1 MSFRNIGIVC
11 ALPALFLF
19 VAISLFRD
27 LKANKNEES
36 LNYGNDNKS
45 FEIQILGNGLTLPFD
60 QGLNQKFIET
70 KINLYQGFLI
80 KQDGRLYWSSQEPIL
95 IDEKFE
101 LQPNFVEITSIIND
115 PWPYT
120 PGNSSCI
127 LKVIR

>member
-19 VAISLFRD
+19 VAVSLFRD
-27 LKANKNEES
+27 LKANKNEEN

-45 FEIQILGNGLTLPFD
+45 FEIQILGTNVPTLD
-60 QGLNQKFIET
+60 KVLNQKFIET

>member
-19 VAISLFRD
+19 VAVSLFRD

-45 FEIQILGNGLTLPFD
+45 FEIQILGTNVPTLD
-60 QGLNQKFIET
+60 KVLNQKFIET